1 MQFKNGSKILI
12 TNHSHVFPNSNCFLS
27 LFFSVSGF
35 LDKGLCSD
43 SCFAFLEGEC
53 GEVEIEKALNQYLG
67 TSPELQCIVSTM
79 SSINDWKVLAIKKTT
94 LVEILQEFSSIGIQ
108 AISNFEETQ
117 TLVKIIFL
125 YIV

>member
-1 MQFKNGSKILI
+1 MITLHGSRFSSKL
-12 TNHSHVFPNSNCFLS
+12 LS
-27 LFFSVSGF
+27 FSVSGF
-35 LDKGLCSD
+35 LEKGLCSD

-79 SSINDWKVLAIKKTT
+79 TSINDWKLLAIKKTI
-94 LVEILQEFSSIGIQ
+94 LVEIFQEFSSIGIQ

-117 TLVKIIFL
+117 TLVLNEGCNLIRG
-125 YIV
+125 

>member
-1 MQFKNGSKILI
+1 MG
-12 TNHSHVFPNSNCFLS
+12 HVFLQNCS
-27 LFFSVSGF
+27 LFSVSGF
-35 LDKGLCSD
+35 LDNGLCSD

-79 SSINDWKVLAIKKTT
+79 TSINDWKLLAIKKTI

-117 TLVKIIFL
+117 ILVKMKDVI
-125 YIV
+125 